1 VADIT
6 VQDPVTV
13 SQFGTGDRI
22 VAMPGPTGATGPKG
36 DPGATGPQG
45 DPGPQGIQ
53 GLQGDPGIQGPKGDT
68 GPQGPKGDTGA
79 TGAVGPAGLEWK
91 GDWASGTDYVK
102 DDAVFHNSSSWFASS
117 DPAVGDE
124 PSDTSL
130 AWVPLALQ
138 GAKGDTGATG
148 PQGPKGDT
156 GDQGPQGIQGIQGVQ
171 GPKGDT
177 GDTGPQG
184 IQGPKGDTGDI
195 GPQGP
200 KGDTGDTG
208 PQGIQGPKGDPG
220 AGVPIGGTTG
230 QALVKASDTDMD
242 TIWSDVASNGMYGLN
257 WPTVAN
263 AFWGSPTLG
272 SFGNSPIAVVTEPVW
287 FPPTGTQQWS
297 RANIYVS
304 TAGNAGDTCT
314 VTFYAADAS
323 FYMDTGTVIAV
334 CTFDI
339 STGSARAEVVF
350 SSPITIPEHGMFA
363 IVTNFTAGSPARLER
378 GTPMFGPYT
387 GWGRTSPGGSGIALG
402 TSGTGSAVSVALRV

>member
-1 VADIT
+1 
-6 VQDPVTV
+6 
-13 SQFGTGDRI
+13 
-22 VAMPGPTGATGPKG
+22 
-36 DPGATGPQG
+36 
-45 DPGPQGIQ
+45 
-53 GLQGDPGIQGPKGDT
+53 
-68 GPQGPKGDTGA
+68 
-79 TGAVGPAGLEWK
+79 
-91 GDWASGTDYVK
+91 
-102 DDAVFHNSSSWFASS
+102 
-117 DPAVGDE
+117 
-124 PSDTSL
+124 
-130 AWVPLALQ
+130 
-138 GAKGDTGATG
+138 
-148 PQGPKGDT
+148 
-156 GDQGPQGIQGIQGVQ
+156 
-171 GPKGDT
+171 
-177 GDTGPQG
+177 
-184 IQGPKGDTGDI
+184 
-195 GPQGP
+195 
-200 KGDTGDTG
+200 
-208 PQGIQGPKGDPG
+208 
-220 AGVPIGGTTG
+220 
-230 QALVKASDTDMD
+230 MD

-272 SFGNSPIAVVTEPVW
+272 SFGTSPIAIVSEPVW

-323 FYMDTGTVIAV
+323 FYMDTGAVIAV

-339 STGSARAEVVF
+339 STGGARAEVVF